1 MTEQKSSIVVFNDLG
16 LIKELE
22 DPDFR
27 NQFFR
32 AEREI
37 DIPSQ
42 IKNLRK
48 LRNMKQTQLAEIAGT
63 KQSAISRIE
72 RSQEQKWELETLVKL
87 SEALGARLSVVI
99 EPYENVIARYRSDEV
114 RPVTSAAFAKIDTR
128 PNPPSAANANPNT
141 IELNKSEKY
150 GTTGNRKQSGDLA
163 NARTSPE
170 RASLS
175 A

>member
-1 MTEQKSSIVVFNDLG
+1 MVFNDLG

-27 NQFFR
+27 NQYFR

-42 IKNLRK
+42 LKNLRK
-48 LRNMKQTQLAEIAGT
+48 LRDMKQAELAVLAGT

-87 SEALGARLSVVI
+87 SEALSARLSVVI
-99 EPYENVIARYRSDEV
+99 EPYEAVIARYSSEHMT
-114 RPVTSAAFAKIDTR
+114 PGLSAASAKIRTGQQGI
-128 PNPPSAANANPNT
+128 PQSATNAPSSAGQKD
-141 IELNKSEKY
+141 KSDKNEF
-150 GTTGNRKQSGDLA
+150 GIDRRQSGSIFDA
-163 NARTSPE
+163 GKPPARS
-170 RASLS
+170 SLS